1 MAIINRKEKQ
11 ELLAKSHSLKIKSD
25 FQSLMENRHRFKVDF
40 DEYIKFL
47 NFANFFVNHM
57 RKPFKRIKGNIF
69 KI

>member
-1 MAIINRKEKQ
+1 MRTISRIEKQ
-11 ELLAKSHSLKIKSD
+11 ELLAKSHSSEIKSD
-25 FQSLMENRHRFKVDF
+25 FRLLIKNRDRFKINF

-47 NFANFFVNHM
+47 NFANFFVNHR

>member
-1 MAIINRKEKQ
+1 MGTISRIEKQ

-25 FQSLMENRHRFKVDF
+25 FQSLMKNRDRFKINF

-47 NFANFFVNHM
+47 NFANFFVNH
-57 RKPFKRIKGNIF
+57 RQKPFKKIKGNIF